1 MQEKPHLIMRDGD
14 DPDKM
19 SCYMVELVNGDKS
32 EFVLAFDNGN
42 DHAAILARFEP
53 DVGLDT
59 AVATIMFLQSAT
71 VVGGS
76 DELKKVLDSMTPDDG
91 GIVQP

>member
-1 MQEKPHLIMRDGD
+1 MVEKPHLIMRDGS

-19 SCYMVELVNGDKS
+19 GCYLVELVNGDKS

-71 VVGGS
+71 VVSGS
-76 DELKKVLDSMTPDDG
+76 DELRQLLDSMAGDDG
-91 GIVQP
+91 GIVEP